1 MFNIGAGE
9 FIALAVIALFL
20 IGPDRLP
27 FVARDAAKWVKRF
40 KELTNKATAELRE
53 NLGPEF
59 SDLEVTDLHP
69 KNFIK
74 KTIGNALD
82 ENDPTEEIK
91 EIGKSA
97 KIDPDLL

>member
-1 MFNIGAGE
+1 MFNVGAGE

-27 FVARDAAKWVKRF
+27 FVARDAAKWIKRF
-40 KELTNKATAELRE
+40 KELTNKATAELKD

-59 SDLEVTDLHP
+59 QDLEVGDLRP
-69 KNFIK
+69 KNIIK
-74 KTIGNALD
+74 KTLGSALD
-82 ENDPTEEIK
+82 DADPTEEIK

>member
-1 MFNIGAGE
+1 MFNVGAGE

-40 KELTNKATAELRE
+40 KEITSNATNELKE
-53 NLGPEF
+53 SLGPEF
-59 SDLEVTDLHP
+59 QDLEVSDLRP

-74 KTIGNALD
+74 KTIGDVLD
-82 ENDPTEEIK
+82 DADPTEEIK

>member
-9 FIALAVIALFL
+9 FIALGVIALFL

-27 FVARDAAKWVKRF
+27 HVARDAAKWIKRF
-40 KELTNKATAELRE
+40 KEIANNATSELKDS
-53 NLGPEF
+53 LGPEF
-59 SDLEVTDLHP
+59 QDLEVGDLRP

-82 ENDPTEEIK
+82 EANPTEEIK

>member
-9 FIALAVIALFL
+9 FVALAVLAIFL

-59 SDLEVTDLHP
+59 ADLEVTDLHP
-69 KNFIK
+69 KNILK
-74 KTIGNALD
+74 KTIGNALED
-82 ENDPTEEIK
+82 ADPTEEIK

>member
-27 FVARDAAKWVKRF
+27 HVARDAAKWIKRL
-40 KELTNKATAELRE
+40 KEIANNATSELKDS
-53 NLGPEF
+53 LGPEF
-59 SDLEVTDLHP
+59 QDLEVGDLRP

-82 ENDPTEEIK
+82 EADPTEEIK